1 MRNSARFAVAAF
13 VSALTLVILPV
24 TSADV
29 AQARPSAVHCC
40 I

>member
-13 VSALTLVILPV
+13 VSALTLIVLPV
-24 TSADV
+24 TSADA
-29 AQARPSAVHCC
+29 AQMKPNAVHCC